1 MTIHLTL
8 YSSPSGARL
17 LHCLRLPQPP
27 RHGRQS
33 RHPAEPAHLMPRAGV
48 PRRRGALDAHHRR
61 SLAHQRAVEHV
72 LYLLFA
78 RTSPSTAR
86 RNRRQTTDT
95 GEFFNDLPAAGCTI
109 KLVVAS
115 ETGVIYFII
124 TAFMLIGRIDAPQ
137 DLPMWST
144 KSCPWRRRL
153 LYLETWGW
161 LAAA

>member
-1 MTIHLTL
+1 M
-8 YSSPSGARL
+8 
-17 LHCLRLPQPP
+17 
-27 RHGRQS
+27 
-33 RHPAEPAHLMPRAGV
+33 
-48 PRRRGALDAHHRR
+48 
-61 SLAHQRAVEHV
+61 